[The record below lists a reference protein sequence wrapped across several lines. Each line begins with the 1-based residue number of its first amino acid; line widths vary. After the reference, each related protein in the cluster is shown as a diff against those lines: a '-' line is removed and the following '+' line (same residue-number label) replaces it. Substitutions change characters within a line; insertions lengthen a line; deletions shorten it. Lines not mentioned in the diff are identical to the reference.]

1 MDIETLLSRSV
12 ENIYPSKEY
21 LEARLKKGKVSLYLG
36 IDPTGPC
43 LHIGHAIPLMK
54 LRQFQQLGHKVILLM
69 GDFTG
74 MIGDPTD
81 KSATR
86 KQLTPEQVRENLKGY
101 KEQASKILDFGGKNP
116 VEIRFNNDWLGKLTF
131 KDVVELAANFTV
143 QQMLARD
150 MFEKRMKEGKPI
162 GLHEFL
168 YPLMQGYDCVA
179 MNVDGEIGGNDQTFN
194 MLAGR
199 TLMKAV
205 KDKEKFVMTTKL
217 LTDPTG
223 KKMGKTEGNMITLV
237 DTPHEMYGKVMSW
250 TDGMIFGG
258 FELCTEVPMDEIKKM
273 EKEMKK
279 GANPRDYKARLAH
292 EIVTFYHGVEAAN
305 KAGEEFKRVFQD
317 RLVSVDAE
325 DLDLDGYPHK
335 LVDVMVQANLA
346 TSKSDA
352 RRKIQQNSVSI
363 NGKKIATDNL
373 DAEITLDNDRQIIRV
388 GRNSRR
394 IRIDQDIS

>member
-21 LEARLKKGKVSLYLG
+21 LESRLKKGKVSLYLG

-150 MFEKRMKEGKPI
+150 MFDKRMKEGKPI

-258 FELCTEVPMDEIKKM
+258 FELCTEVSLDEIKKM

-279 GANPRDYKARLAH
+279 GANPRDYKARLAR
-292 EIVTFYHGVEAAN
+292 EIVTFYHSADAAESAE
-305 KAGEEFKRVFQD
+305 KEFANMFQKGGLPD
-317 RLVSVDAE
+317 EIQKIKIQDSKINIVD
-325 DLDLDGYPHK
+325 LLMSSK
-335 LVDVMVQANLA
+335 LVE
-346 TSKSDA
+346 SKSEGRRMVEQGGVKIDGEKVGLIDA
-352 RRKIQQNSVSI
+352 VIQVKDGMVVQVGKRKF
-363 NGKKIATDNL
+363 A
-373 DAEITLDNDRQIIRV
+373 QIKL
-388 GRNSRR
+388 
-394 IRIDQDIS
+394 